1 MNRTRHLLFTGLAA
15 SILLAGACGTSE
27 PTIVVGADPT
37 TEPTVDRPEVDPTP
51 EPPLIDTAALDALE
65 AARSLWD
72 SAGIDTYEYTY
83 SRACECSETEWGP
96 NTVIVVDGAVVGV
109 FGPSGAP
116 VEASDYTID
125 ELFDLSEASIRRGEP
140 SANEYQSELGY
151 PFLVSLDVEAQA
163 YDGGFAFGITNFSQN
178 TSAEADLTA
187 ARARWKAAAPAS
199 YTMTY
204 RLVCFCPELRATVTV
219 ENGQVVSFEPEGEIV
234 IDELTVEDLFADI
247 QAAFD
252 QNAARV
258 TATFDADLGYPV
270 DYFIDEDE
278 MIADEEHGYT
288 VESFAIVP

>member
-1 MNRTRHLLFTGLAA
+1 MNRSRHLLLISVAA
-15 SILLAGACGTSE
+15 VALVAVACGTST
-27 PTIVVGADPT
+27 PTIVVGA
-37 TEPTVDRPEVDPTP
+37 EPTSEPAVDEPVVDPTP

-65 AARSLWD
+65 AARALWE
-72 SAGIDTYEYTY
+72 SSGIDSYEYIY
-83 SRACECSETEWGP
+83 SRACECSETEFGP
-96 NTVIVVDGAVVGV
+96 NTVVVVDHAVVGV
-109 FGPSGAP
+109 FGPGGAP

-125 ELFDLSEASIRRGEP
+125 ELFDASEQSIRRGEP
-140 SANEYQSELGY
+140 SANEYHSELGY
-151 PFLVSLDVEAQA
+151 PVVVSLDVEAQA
-163 YDGGFAFGITNFSQN
+163 YDGGFALGITNFSQN
-178 TSAEADLTA
+178 TSAEADLIA
-187 ARARWKAAAPAS
+187 ARQLWESAAPAS

-219 ENGQVVSFEPEGEIV
+219 ENGQVVSFEPMGEIT

-258 TATFDADLGYPV
+258 TATFDAELGYPV

-288 VESFAIVP
+288 VEAFTVVP